1 MRLQILIFVLL
12 VLAGCISNDIPN
24 PVIYGNVQKIEFSG
38 QQKCVINSKTRTIE
52 LTLSDT
58 VDIKRVRVNVLEVSA
73 DPARA
78 QEVLITPE
86 VSIQVDSCLDLSQPL
101 QFTINTYQE
110 YKWTIK
116 TEQPIERYFK
126 VEHQV
131 GESVINLAEKMV
143 MVYIEKGQS
152 LSNVTVLDAQLGP
165 SIATYEPDPTTL
177 TDFVRK
183 QSILVSCFGRTEKW
197 EIGMFYKDSGESG
210 SGDITG
216 TANAWAQ
223 FAYLNGNIPTGK
235 SGTPA
240 FEYKQAK
247 GTTWIKAEAE
257 VNGKTFSAKVTGL
270 KAKTNYVF
278 RGMIGT
284 EAGSE
289 VTFTT
294 EAEEQIEYSNFDTWY
309 TRVASGNSYDTPGIE
324 GRVIWDTG
332 NQGGASFNQI
342 PTTKETTDVVRGSAA
357 RLSSRWA
364 VMKFAAGSLYTGKF
378 AGLDGLNA
386 KLDFGIPYTC
396 RPTKLTGYYKYNS
409 GIIDRV
415 PDGGKYNFLKDKA
428 DSCHIYVALCDW
440 ADAFHANSKTETFV
454 DYSTNNST
462 IIAYGELKNDR
473 KMGTYEKFTIDLKYR
488 DLTRKPTYI
497 VIVATSSRYGDYFAG
512 STSSVLLLDEFELGF
527 D

>member
-1 MRLQILIFVLL
+1 MRIYILILTLL
-12 VLAGCISNDIPN
+12 VLWGCISNDIPN
-24 PVIYGNVQKIEFSG
+24 PVIYGNVQKIEFAG

-58 VDIKRVRVNVLEVSA
+58 VDIKRVRVNSLEVSA

-86 VSIQVDSCLDLSQPL
+86 VSIKIDSCLDLSQPFH
-101 QFTINTYQE
+101 FTVNTYQE
-110 YKWTIK
+110 YKWTIT

-152 LSNVTVLDAQLGP
+152 LSNVEVLDAQLGP

-183 QSILVSCFGRTEKW
+183 QSVLVTCFGRTEKW
-197 EIGMFYKDSGESG
+197 EIGIFYKDSGDTG
-210 SGDITG
+210 PGDITG
-216 TANAWAQ
+216 SVNAWARL
-223 FAYLNGNIPTGK
+223 AYLNGTIPSGK

-247 GTTWIKAEAE
+247 ASSWIKAEAE
-257 VNGKTFSAKVTGL
+257 VNGKTFSARITGL

-278 RGMIGT
+278 RGLVGT

-294 EAEEQIEYSNFDTWY
+294 ESEEQIEYSNFDTWY
-309 TRVASGNSYDTPGIE
+309 SRVASGNSYDTPGIE
-324 GRVIWDTG
+324 GRVVWDTG

-342 PTTKETTDVVRGSAA
+342 PTTKETVDVVRGSAA

-386 KLDFGIPYTC
+386 KLDFGIPYVC
-396 RPTKLTGYYKYNS
+396 RPTKLTGYYKYTS
-409 GIIDRV
+409 GTIDRV
-415 PDGGKYNFLKDKA
+415 ENEKYNFLMGQL

-440 ADAFHANSKTETFV
+440 TDAFHANSKTQTFV

-462 IIAYGELKNDR
+462 IIAYGELKNNH
-473 KMGTYEKFTIDLKYR
+473 KMSAYEKFTIDLKYR
-488 DLTRKPTYI
+488 DLTKKPTYI
-497 VIVATSSRYGDYFAG
+497 VIVATSSKYGDYFAG